1 MYDFK
6 ERRKYHTVCII
17 NHLNLL
23 IMKTK
28 INLLSTLA
36 IALFTIFILGSCNND
51 SDFGKEDSRS
61 KQGLQREHLLK
72 MKQLCSEYG
81 WDKDETA
88 SQKEFEEFLISTDY
102 DTAKDFFELVKTG
115 GTTINLTDF
124 SQSTTKSMTRGTKL
138 TYTLRGHHSSH
149 VATSTT
155 SMTVKYNRRELDVIN
170 TSVSSNPASTWSP
183 NPTSTFSFVNN
194 RCDIIVTGRVKWGFI
209 KRDMTMKAYMVLRP
223 NSEVVAEGKI
233 TSFRG

>member
-1 MYDFK
+1 
-6 ERRKYHTVCII
+6 
-17 NHLNLL
+17 
-23 IMKTK
+23 
-28 INLLSTLA
+28 
-36 IALFTIFILGSCNND
+36 
-51 SDFGKEDSRS
+51 
-61 KQGLQREHLLK
+61 
-72 MKQLCSEYG
+72 
-81 WDKDETA
+81 
-88 SQKEFEEFLISTDY
+88 
-102 DTAKDFFELVKTG
+102 
-115 GTTINLTDF
+115 
-124 SQSTTKSMTRGTKL
+124 MTRGTKL
-138 TYTLRGHHSSH
+138 TYIFRGHHSSH